1 MRIRFFRG
9 SKLQFRY
16 LMLVIISMLVP
27 TLIVGS
33 CLYYFIFTIMAE
45 QLGIPEAIAINL
57 IPVLKKINFMLITGL
72 IPLFLLLF
80 LWGLIL
86 SHRFS
91 GPLERV
97 EKDLDKIL
105 EGDTSIRF
113 KVREKDDIKGIVDK
127 LNKLIERLKP

>member
-1 MRIRFFRG
+1 MRIRLFRG

-80 LWGLIL
+80 SWGLIL

-113 KVREKDDIKGIVDK
+113 KVREKDDIKNIVDK

>member
-1 MRIRFFRG
+1 MRTRLFRG
-9 SKLQFRY
+9 TKLQFKY
-16 LMLVIISMLVP
+16 LMLVVISMLVP

-57 IPVLKKINFMLITGL
+57 IPVLEKINFMLITGL
-72 IPLFLLLF
+72 IPLFILLF

-91 GPLERV
+91 GPLERI

-113 KVREKDDIKGIVDK
+113 KVREKDDIRSIVDK
-127 LNKLIERLKP
+127 LNKLIERLRS

>member
-1 MRIRFFRG
+1 MRIRLFKWT
-9 SKLQFRY
+9 KLQFRY

-57 IPVLKKINFMLITGL
+57 IPVLNKINFMLITGL
-72 IPLFLLLF
+72 IPLFILLF

-91 GPLERV
+91 GPLERI
-97 EKDLDKIL
+97 EKDLNKIL

-113 KVREKDDIKGIVDK
+113 KVREKDDIRGIVDK

>member
-1 MRIRFFRG
+1 MRIRLFRATR
-9 SKLQFRY
+9 LQFRY
-16 LMLVIISMLVP
+16 LMLVVISMLVP
-27 TLIVGS
+27 TVIVGS

-57 IPVLKKINFMLITGL
+57 MPVLEKINFMLITGL
-72 IPLFLLLF
+72 IPLFILLF

-105 EGDTSIRF
+105 DGDTSIRF
-113 KVREKDDIKGIVDK
+113 KVREKDDIRGIVDK